1 MARSRPECG
10 IVWRAYRG
18 RNSPQRRKR
27 CAYLSLMVSSDALCS
42 MISSRQKSKDW
53 RDKDV
58 AVRPLWSGRPYGA
71 ACEPR
76 DGSSDCGDRRQYMRD
91 DVACVWARGSG
102 SLAWWRRTL

>member
-1 MARSRPECG
+1 
-10 IVWRAYRG
+10 
-18 RNSPQRRKR
+18 
-27 CAYLSLMVSSDALCS
+27 

-71 ACEPR
+71 ASEPR
-76 DGSSDCGDRRQYMRD
+76 DGSSDCGDRWQYMRD

-102 SLAWWRRTL
+102 SPALVAANSVETQIGAAYGGEKVVQFNSVLF